1 MTTPLP
7 EPAAGESAITR
18 WLPDSARAVTDYRL
32 IDLQGSTITVGSFVA
47 FLVVLI
53 IGLWVSKIISRLLVR
68 LIASKLRMHPGAAVA
83 TRSLIF
89 YALAAIVFLLALKAV
104 DVPLSIFAVAGGAIA
119 IGVGFGSQNILNN
132 FISGLILLI
141 ERPVRVGDIVHL
153 EGPYAVNGV
162 VREIGGRSTRIVTGE
177 NVEIVVPNSTLLQ
190 QNVVNWTLS
199 DDEIRTC
206 ITVRIAY
213 GSPVQEARDILLE
226 AAKDH
231 GLVLKS
237 PQPVVLLDDLA
248 EDAIILRLFFWMH
261 VRRPFE
267 RRTVESDLR
276 FKIEKTFRQRAI
288 VFAFPQRDVH
298 LSADAPIPVTLS
310 PPPPRT
316 DTPVN
321 G

>member
-1 MTTPLP
+1 MIPQNHDHAP
-7 EPAAGESAITR
+7 PRTR
-18 WLPDSARAVTDYRL
+18 GGRIGHHPVVARLGAAVTDYRL

-68 LIASKLRMHPGAAVA
+68 LIASKLRMHPAAVA

-89 YALAAIVFLLALKAV
+89 YALAAIVFLLAAQGRRCPAEHLRR
-104 DVPLSIFAVAGGAIA
+104 GGRAIA

-177 NVEIVVPNSTLLQ
+177 NVEIVVPSSTLLQ

-288 VFAFPQRDVH
+288 VFAFPPRAVP

-310 PPPPRT
+310 PQPPHRHP
-316 DTPVN
+316 
-321 G
+321 